1 MSVLI
6 SGCEQH
12 EHEEVRFFCQDC
24 KLLVCDDCITG
35 PHKSHKF
42 MKLKEFGTK
51 CRNSLLKAITDAED
65 SKIPQIKESISKAS
79 DVQTILKSSV
89 SEQVEL
95 IRTKRQMIDDTFDE
109 LQNELIENLNSE
121 EKIAENEYKRF
132 IRTQEKRIVDIQT
145 ILETCQTNSN
155 DIPDTD
161 IAKYHVILKK
171 LLEHDPYT
179 DTIPNLQVPIYQFNE
194 EFATKSKLRHIMG
207 HTEAGIYEMLQPIKS
222 QETASVKSEDSGIMA
237 PQNETLKINEED
249 NISYVNAIKWNRE
262 ELQLVVSFAS
272 GKDVVWIIPQEIEL
286 CAWLIAREVND
297 LDCRGANITLKTLK
311 NLDQVPITA
320 SVNTKNS
327 LVIGF
332 ANKKSL
338 KQLTCST
345 SAVTRKT
352 SFSLSSSINI
362 GELSLC
368 CICKAGTSEDELI
381 VCLFD
386 KSAGDRGRYVI
397 RRHSSG
403 KSVARELSLYTDKVD
418 ITNPVQISENKD
430 GLFCIICRPAKESWV
445 LVVDKNGNQRFRFPS
460 VLNPGETEDYDIAG
474 AGFLNRSLLT
484 ITSRSKREQYLV
496 NIDGQCIQKD
506 KLRNTPVCCT
516 VSSQDYVWIGFDGGE
531 IAIFKYTEDHV
542 YSSIEPKTH
551 M

>member
-1 MSVLI
+1 MSVSF

-51 CRNSLLKAITDAED
+51 CRNSLLKAITEAED
-65 SKIPQIKESISKAS
+65 SKIPHIKESISKAS
-79 DVQTILKSSV
+79 DVQTILNTSV
-89 SEQVEL
+89 SEQVQI
-95 IRTKRQMIDDTFDE
+95 IRTKRQMINDTFDE

-121 EKIAENEYKRF
+121 EKIADNEYKRF
-132 IRTQEKRIVDIQT
+132 IKTQEKRIVDIQT
-145 ILETCQTNSN
+145 ILETCKTKSN

-161 IAKYHVILKK
+161 IAKYHVTLKK

-179 DTIPNLQVPIYQFNE
+179 DTIPNLQVPVYQFNE

-207 HTEAGIYEMLQPIKS
+207 YTEAGIYEMLQPIKS
-222 QETASVKSEDSGIMA
+222 QETASVKSEDSEIMA
-237 PQNETLKINEED
+237 PQNEEFEEKEEEH
-249 NISYVNAIKWNRE
+249 ISYVNAIKWNKE
-262 ELQLVVSFAS
+262 ELQLVVSFTS
-272 GKDVVWIIPQEIEL
+272 GKDIVWIVPQELEL
-286 CAWLIAREVND
+286 CAWLIARDVNEI
-297 LDCRGANITLKTLK
+297 DCRGAKITLKTLK

-332 ANKKSL
+332 SNKKSL
-338 KQLTCST
+338 KQLNCST

-362 GELSLC
+362 GELGLC
-368 CICKAGTSEDELI
+368 CICKSATSGDELMI
-381 VCLFD
+381 CLFD
-386 KSAGDRGRYVI
+386 KSAGERGRYVV
-397 RRHSSG
+397 RRHTSG
-403 KSVARELSLYTDKVD
+403 KSVARELSLYPDKVE

-430 GLFCIICRPAKESWV
+430 GLLCIVCRPEKESWV

-460 VLNPGETEDYDIAG
+460 VSYPSESEDYDIVG
-474 AGFLNRSLLT
+474 AGFLNRSLVT

-506 KLRNTPVCCT
+506 TLGNNPICCT
-516 VSSQDYVWIGFDGGE
+516 VSGQDNVWVGFDGGE
-531 IAIFKYTEDHV
+531 IYIFKYTEDHV